1 MVDDELRQRL
11 HRLERLALGSRDGYW
26 ERDLKRGTSWY
37 SPSFREM
44 FGFAADAL
52 PDDRDAVNA
61 RIHPDDIAP
70 FLARYDE
77 ALARGGHFSYELR
90 YRDAA
95 EQWRW
100 IRGRGRV
107 WPDADGTPEFITG
120 AISDVH
126 AEKCA
131 QESLRALGQRFARA
145 IDASA
150 EGLFERVIGEPGMHM
165 SDRYLE
171 LTGDSRDTAPTEP
184 EQLAKRL
191 HPDDVARYRTI
202 VGGAMRSG
210 QRWELDYRFRHANG
224 EYRWYRQRGRA
235 ERGPDGRTI
244 VTGMLADVHEQTLQ
258 RQEVERTRAQLEAL
272 VAERTE
278 RLQTALALARHR
290 QREAERADAAKSRF
304 VAHMS
309 HEIRTPLNGVLGM
322 LELAERGT
330 LAPEQQR
337 YLETARRA
345 GDMLLQ
351 TINGVL
357 DFSRIEAGRIEL
369 RPAPFDLACAIVETM
384 RSVMPTARDRPV
396 VQRFDWIGPE
406 PQLVGDE
413 GAIRQILM
421 NLIGNAA
428 KFTREGHVS
437 VTVET
442 VEAGAGMLDVSIA
455 VEDSGPGIPLPRRA
469 RIFDAFEQGDDS
481 LAREHGG
488 TGLGL
493 AIARALARAMNG
505 DIALDAPTG
514 GGSRFTLR
522 LRLRTR
528 PGSDSA
534 PPQPPQPPGEAWL
547 VGFSP
552 LGGPWLARRLQR
564 QAWHVRLLDGAAD
577 VMAAARTSLTWPAQ
591 VLVSEQG
598 LTPQLDLAALRRALP
613 GVAIDLIIR
622 PDWHDPGRETLARAQ
637 RIGTLLTP
645 LTPTSLAG
653 LGRTPAPPAGTARG
667 LPPACAWPPG
677 AEVLLVEDNPV
688 NQLIGQEFLQALGL
702 PVRTVDDGE
711 QALLA
716 CLEKPPAVVLMDLQM
731 PGMDGLEAARRLRQ
745 LQAEKRWPGAPIIAL
760 TAHAADSDRHACLA
774 AGMNEML
781 TKPLGLETL
790 RKMLLKFLK

>member
-1 MVDDELRQRL
+1 MADDELLQRL

-26 ERDLKRGTSWY
+26 ERDLRRGSSWY
-37 SPSFREM
+37 SPSFRAM
-44 FGFAADAL
+44 FGFTEHEL
-52 PDDRDAVNA
+52 PNDRDVVNA
-61 RIHPDDIAP
+61 RIHRDDIAA
-70 FLARYDE
+70 FLERYDA
-77 ALARGGHFSYELR
+77 ALAQMSPFSYEVR
-90 YRDAA
+90 YLDAA
-95 EQWRW
+95 GQWRW
-100 IRGRGRV
+100 VRGRGRV
-107 WPDADGTPEFITG
+107 WPGADGAPEFITG

-126 AEKCA
+126 AEKTA
-131 QESLRALGQRFARA
+131 QESLLALGQRFERA

-150 EGLFERVIGEPGMHM
+150 EGLFERVIGVPGMYM

-171 LTGDSRDTAPTEP
+171 LTGDTRETAPTEP
-184 EQLAKRL
+184 EQLVKRL
-191 HPDDVARYRTI
+191 HPEDIPRYRSI
-202 VGGAMRSG
+202 VGAAMRSG
-210 QRWELDYRFRHANG
+210 QRWELSYRFRHANG

-235 ERGPDGRTI
+235 ERGPDGRTTI
-244 VTGMLADVHEQTLQ
+244 TGMLADVHEQTLQ
-258 RQEVERTRAQLEAL
+258 QQELERTRAQLEAL

-322 LELAERGT
+322 LELAQRGT

-369 RPAPFDLACAIVETM
+369 RPAPFDLASAVVETM
-384 RSVMPTARDRPV
+384 RSVMPTVRDRPV

-406 PQLVGDE
+406 PLLVGDE

-437 VTVET
+437 VTVRT
-442 VEAGAGMLDVSIA
+442 TDRGAGFLDVAVA
-455 VEDSGPGIPLPRRA
+455 VEDSGPGIPPSRQA

-493 AIARALARAMNG
+493 AIARALARAMHG
-505 DIALDAPTG
+505 DITLETPAE
-514 GGSRFTLR
+514 GGSRFTLQMQ
-522 LRLRTR
+522 LRAK
-528 PGSDSA
+528 PGSEA
-534 PPQPPQPPGEAWL
+534 PPPQAKPGLAWL
-547 VGFSP
+547 VATSR
-552 LGGPWLARRLQR
+552 LGGPWLARRL
-564 QAWHVRLLDGAAD
+564 HRLGWRTHIMDSAEQL
-577 VMAAARTSLTWPAQ
+577 MAATRDSDEWPAQ
-591 VLVSEQG
+591 VLVSEYG
-598 LTPQLDLAALRRALP
+598 LTPRLDLAALRRALP
-613 GVAIDLIIR
+613 GAAIDLIIR
-622 PDWHDPGRETLARAQ
+622 PDWHEPLRERQARALG
-637 RIGTLLTP
+637 IGSILAPMTP
-645 LTPTSLAG
+645 KDLAG
-653 LGRTPAPPAGTARG
+653 MGRPPAPPAASADASGAS
-667 LPPACAWPPG
+667 PWPPG

-688 NQLIGQEFLQALGL
+688 NQLIGQEFLQVLGL
-702 PVRTVDDGE
+702 AVRTVDDGE
-711 QALLA
+711 SALVA
-716 CLEKPPAVVLMDLQM
+716 CLERPPAIVLMDLQM

-745 LQAEKRWPGAPIIAL
+745 LQAEQRWPGAPIIAL

-790 RKMLLKFLK
+790 RQMLLKFLK

>member
-61 RIHPDDIAP
+61 RIHPGDIAP

-107 WPDADGTPEFITG
+107 WPDAEGTPEFITG

-126 AEKCA
+126 AEKSA
-131 QESLRALGQRFARA
+131 QESLRELGQRFARA

-150 EGLFERVIGEPGMHM
+150 EGLFERVIGEPGMYM

-184 EQLAKRL
+184 EQLAQRL
-191 HPDDVARYRTI
+191 HPDDVARYRSI
-202 VGGAMRSG
+202 VGTAMRSG
-210 QRWELDYRFRHANG
+210 QRWELDYRFRHADG

-322 LELAERGT
+322 LELAERGA

-351 TINGVL
+351 TINSVL

-369 RPAPFDLACAIVETM
+369 RPAPFDLARAIVETM

-437 VTVET
+437 VTVKT
-442 VEAGAGMLDVSIA
+442 ADAGAGMFGVSIA
-455 VEDSGPGIPLPRRA
+455 VEDSGPGIPPPRRA

-493 AIARALARAMNG
+493 AIARALARAMDG
-505 DIALDAPTG
+505 DIALDTPAG
-514 GGSRFTLR
+514 SGSGSRFTLQLH
-522 LRLRTR
+522 LRAR
-528 PGSDSA
+528 PGSGSTPSQTPA
-534 PPQPPQPPGEAWL
+534 GEAWL

-564 QAWHVRLLDGAAD
+564 QGWHVRMLDSAAD
-577 VMAAARTSLTWPAQ
+577 VMAAARTAPAWPAQ

-622 PDWHDPGRETLARAQ
+622 PDWHDPGRETLARAEHM
-637 RIGTLLTP
+637 GTLVTP
-645 LTPTSLAG
+645 LTPTALAG
-653 LGRTPAPPAGTARG
+653 LGRATAPQAGTTRA
-667 LPPACAWPPG
+667 LPPASTWPPG

-711 QALLA
+711 QALVA

-745 LQAEKRWPGAPIIAL
+745 LQAEQRWPGAPIIAL

-790 RKMLLKFLK
+790 RQMLLKFLK

>member
-1 MVDDELRQRL
+1 MADDELLQRL

-44 FGFAADAL
+44 FGFTADVL
-52 PDDRDAVNA
+52 PDDRDVVNA
-61 RIHPDDIAP
+61 RMHPDDIGA
-70 FLARYDE
+70 FMVSYAQ
-77 ALARGGHFSYELR
+77 ALEQLSHFSYELR

-95 EQWRW
+95 EAWRW
-100 IRGRGRV
+100 VRGRGRV
-107 WPDADGTPEFITG
+107 WPGADGRPEFITG

-131 QESLRALGQRFARA
+131 QESLRALGQRFERA

-150 EGLFERVIGEPGMHM
+150 EGLFERVVGEPGMYM

-171 LTGDSRDTAPTEP
+171 LTGDSRETAPTEP

-191 HPDDVARYRTI
+191 HPDDIPRYRSV
-202 VGGAMRSG
+202 VGAAMRSG

-224 EYRWYRQRGRA
+224 EYRWFRQRGRA
-235 ERGPDGRTI
+235 ERNPDGRTV
-244 VTGMLADVHEQTLQ
+244 VTGMLADVHEHTLQ
-258 RQEVERTRAQLEAL
+258 RQEVERTRAQLQAL

-322 LELAERGT
+322 LELAQRGA
-330 LAPEQQR
+330 LQPEQQR

-369 RPAPFDLACAIVETM
+369 RPAPFDLARAIVETM
-384 RSVMPTARDRPV
+384 RSVMPTVRDRPV

-406 PQLVGDE
+406 PLLVGDE

-437 VTVET
+437 VTVKA
-442 VEAGAGMLDVSIA
+442 VDAGGGMLDMAIA
-455 VEDSGPGIPLPRRA
+455 VEDSGPGIPQARRA

-493 AIARALARAMNG
+493 AIARALARAMRG
-505 DIALDAPTG
+505 DITLDTPLE
-514 GGSRFTLR
+514 GGSRFTLQLQ
-522 LRLRTR
+522 LRAK
-528 PGSDSA
+528 PGSSA
-534 PPQPPQPPGEAWL
+534 TLPRRAPGLVWL
-547 VGFSP
+547 VATSI
-552 LGGPWLARRLQR
+552 LGGPWLTERLK
-564 QAWHVRLLDGAAD
+564 RLGWQVLVLDSVD
-577 VMAAARTSLTWPAQ
+577 EVMAATQRSRDWPAQ
-591 VLVSEQG
+591 VLVSEYGQ
-598 LTPQLDLAALRRALP
+598 TPRLDLAALRRALP

-622 PDWHDPGRETLARAQ
+622 PDWHEPIRERQARALE
-637 RIGTLLTP
+637 IGTILAPMTP
-645 LTPTSLAG
+645 KELAD
-653 LGRTPAPPAGTARG
+653 LGRPPAPPAAAAPSSR
-667 LPPACAWPPG
+667 ASSWPPG

-688 NQLIGQEFLQALGL
+688 NQLIGQEFLSALGL
-702 PVRTVDDGE
+702 AVRTVDDGE
-711 QALLA
+711 QALVA
-716 CLEKPPAVVLMDLQM
+716 CLEKPPSIVLMDLQM
-731 PGMDGLEAARRLRQ
+731 PGMDGLEAARRLRE
-745 LQAEKRWPGAPIIAL
+745 LQAQRQWPGAPIIAL

-790 RKMLLKFLK
+790 RLMLLKFLK

>member
-1 MVDDELRQRL
+1 MTDDELLLRL

-26 ERDLKRGTSWY
+26 ERDLRRDTSWY

-52 PDDRDAVNA
+52 PDERGAVNA

-70 FLARYDE
+70 FVARYDE
-77 ALARGGHFSYELR
+77 ALATRGHFSYELR

-95 EQWRW
+95 DQWRW

-107 WPDADGTPEFITG
+107 WPGADGAPEFITG
-120 AISDVH
+120 AVSDVH
-126 AEKCA
+126 AEKTA
-131 QESLRALGQRFARA
+131 QESLRMLGQRFERA

-150 EGLFERVIGEPGMHM
+150 EGLFERVIGEPGMYM

-171 LTGDSRDTAPTEP
+171 LTGDTRETAPTEP
-184 EQLAKRL
+184 EQLVQRL
-191 HPDDVARYRTI
+191 HPDDIPRYRSI
-202 VGGAMRSG
+202 VGAAMRSG
-210 QRWELDYRFRHANG
+210 QRWELDYRFRHADG

-235 ERGPDGRTI
+235 ERGPDGRTV

-258 RQEVERTRAQLEAL
+258 RHEVERTRAQLQAL
-272 VAERTE
+272 VDERTE

-322 LELAERGT
+322 LELAQRG
-330 LAPEQQR
+330 AMQPEQQR

-369 RPAPFDLACAIVETM
+369 RPAPFDLARAIVETM
-384 RSVMPTARDRPV
+384 RSVMPTVRDRPV

-406 PQLVGDE
+406 PLLVGDE

-437 VTVET
+437 VVVKATD
-442 VEAGAGMLDVSIA
+442 AGAGMLDLAIA
-455 VEDSGPGIPLPRRA
+455 VEDSGPGIPQARRA

-505 DIALDAPTG
+505 DITLDAPDA
-514 GGSRFTLR
+514 GGSRFTLQ
-522 LRLRTR
+522 LRLRAK
-528 PGSDSA
+528 PYSDSTAPHA
-534 PPQPPQPPGEAWL
+534 PPGLVWL
-547 VGFSP
+547 VATSR
-552 LGGPWLARRLQR
+552 LGGPWLTRRLQR
-564 QAWHVRLLDGAAD
+564 LGWRVMVLASADD
-577 VMAAARTSLTWPAQ
+577 VMDATRRSVDWPAQ
-591 VLVSEQG
+591 VLVSEYG
-598 LTPQLDLAALRRALP
+598 LTPRLDLPALRRALP

-622 PDWHDPGRETLARAQ
+622 PDWHEPIRERQARALGMST
-637 RIGTLLTP
+637 ILTP
-645 LTPTSLAG
+645 MTPKDLAG
-653 LGRTPAPPAGTARG
+653 LGRPTSPPAAATPGPAPSP
-667 LPPACAWPPG
+667 WPPG
-677 AEVLLVEDNPV
+677 SEVLLVEDNPV
-688 NQLIGQEFLQALGL
+688 NQLIGQEFLNALGL
-702 PVRTVDDGE
+702 AVRTVDDGE
-711 QALLA
+711 QALVA
-716 CLEKPPAVVLMDLQM
+716 CLEKPPSIVLMDLQM

-745 LQAEKRWPGAPIIAL
+745 LQDEQRWPGAPIIAL

-790 RKMLLKFLK
+790 RLMLLKFLK